1 MMRIAI
7 CDDEPKQ
14 RNTLRKTVERSLQ
27 LKGLSYQIDEFESG
41 EALLAQLTTVT
52 PDILFLDIEMGQL
65 NGMDTARLL
74 RKQVTETILIFVTS
88 HPDYV
93 FQGYEVKALHYIL
106 KPYKE
111 QKILEVLD
119 YALSELSIN
128 NKQAF
133 LFSHKGSQRKLL
145 LQDISYFCSEGR
157 KVHVQTRTG
166 TFTFYGKLNEI
177 ELELPDSFIRIHN
190 RYLVNLQFVEEISS
204 TSVCCAGQSLP
215 LSRANRQELQLA
227 FARTLLE

>member
-1 MMRIAI
+1 M
-7 CDDEPKQ
+7 
-14 RNTLRKTVERSLQ
+14 
-27 LKGLSYQIDEFESG
+27 
-41 EALLAQLTTVT
+41 AQLTAVT

-65 NGMDTARLL
+65 NVMDTARLL
-74 RKQVTETILIFVTS
+74 RKQTAGTILIFVTS

-119 YALSELSIN
+119 YALSELGIN

-145 LQDISYFCSEGR
+145 QDISYFWSEGR
-157 KVHVQTRTG
+157 KVQTRKAA
-166 TFTFYGKLNEI
+166 FTFYGKLNEI
-177 ELELPDSFIRIHN
+177 ELELPDSFTRIHN
-190 RYLVNLQFVEEISS
+190 CYLVNLQFIEEISS
-204 TSVCCAGQSLP
+204 TNVCCAGQSLP
-215 LSRANRQELQLA
+215 LSRANRQEPQLA